1 MSTPYKRRYFII
13 TDTAII
19 QELYREYDALKAE
32 ILNKICEKFP
42 DLSIDGYT
50 FLPFGGNRELINGLI
65 VEQLPPDN
73 RYKVEH
79 KDNSLFITPNTR
91 SNKGK
96 AFEAKLRELNSEL
109 STIPLSPA
117 SFFEKKF
124 NAGHYI
130 RFVENGQRYIANPV
144 IQSIKEK
151 IVISI
156 PTNDDDSHFPTLP
169 DYVTEIKHSEYIA
182 ITEE

>member
-1 MSTPYKRRYFII
+1 MNKPYKRRYFII

-19 QELYREYDALKAE
+19 QELYKEYDAVKSE
-32 ILNKICEKFP
+32 VFKKTCEKFP

-50 FLPFGGNRELINGLI
+50 FIPFGGSGELINGLI
-65 VEQLPPDN
+65 VDQLPPDN

-96 AFEAKLRELNSEL
+96 EFETKLRELNSEL
-109 STIPLSPA
+109 STMPLSNA
-117 SFFEKKF
+117 SFFEKKL

-130 RFVENGQRYIANPV
+130 RFIFNGQSYIANPV